1 MLHMETHQLIFIR
14 DQKTQ
19 SLSYSEFDNS
29 INLSSQRMRMRM
41 RMMMKMKMKMKM
53 TMTMMM
59 TMTVTVIIMDHIFI
73 YISKVHRHGI
83 PKIRNL
89 STIPARSNV
98 RVAANMF

>member
-41 RMMMKMKMKMKM
+41 RMRMMMMKMKMKM
-53 TMTMMM
+53 TMMM
-59 TMTVTVIIMDHIFI
+59 TMTVKVIIMDHIFI

>member
-41 RMMMKMKMKMKM
+41 RMMMKMKMKM

-59 TMTVTVIIMDHIFI
+59 TMTVMVIIMDHIFI

>member
-1 MLHMETHQLIFIR
+1 M
-14 DQKTQ
+14 K
-19 SLSYSEFDNS
+19 
-29 INLSSQRMRMRM
+29 
-41 RMMMKMKMKMKM
+41 MMMMMKMKMKM

-59 TMTVTVIIMDHIFI
+59 TMTVMVIIMDHIFI

-89 STIPARSNV
+89 STIPARSTV